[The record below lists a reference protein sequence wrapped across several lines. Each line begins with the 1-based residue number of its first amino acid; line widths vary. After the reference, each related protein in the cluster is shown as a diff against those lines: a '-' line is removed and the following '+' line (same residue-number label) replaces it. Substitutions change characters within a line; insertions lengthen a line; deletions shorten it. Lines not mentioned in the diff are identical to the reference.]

1 MIIGTKMSKLPKI
14 KKNIKGFG
22 INMPKYVPA
31 AVPLPSLPPLPWLPA
46 KVTQQKKPNLTKKK
60 KKKYYDMF
68 ADMIAEKRQIRTDKI
83 KKIAWKKIDNNE
95 YEIIVKGLGK
105 HLPIGHVK
113 RSYSTKWTIHPSFST
128 DIESLRYNIAVK
140 EEYLDSHEAGR
151 SLAELWVIS

>member
-14 KKNIKGFG
+14 KKSIRGYG
-22 INMPKYVPA
+22 INIPNY
-31 AVPLPSLPPLPWLPA
+31 LPSLPPLPWLPA
-46 KVTQQKKPNLTKKK
+46 KIPQQKKINLAKSKK

-68 ADMIAEKRQIRTDKI
+68 EEMIAEKRQIRAEKI

-113 RSYSTKWTIHPSFST
+113 RRYSTKWTIHPSFRT
-128 DIESLRYNIAVK
+128 DVESLRYIAAVK
-140 EEYLDSHEAGR
+140 EEYMDSHEAGR